1 MMSFELTQEQE
12 MLRKSIREF
21 AEGEIK
27 PRAIEMDEKE
37 RFDTGLVG
45 KMGEMGLFGMFV
57 DEKYGGSHAGYLSY
71 IIAVE
76 EIARVDGSPPRRRSP
91 PATRSGS
98 VRSTTSAARSRS
110 GRFSRSSAPARR
122 SRGSA

>member
-37 RFDTGLVG
+37 RFDTSLVR
-45 KMGEMGLFGMFV
+45 KMGEMGL
-57 DEKYGGSHAGYLSY
+57 
-71 IIAVE
+71 
-76 EIARVDGSPPRRRSP
+76 
-91 PATRSGS
+91 
-98 VRSTTSAARSRS
+98 
-110 GRFSRSSAPARR
+110 
-122 SRGSA
+122 